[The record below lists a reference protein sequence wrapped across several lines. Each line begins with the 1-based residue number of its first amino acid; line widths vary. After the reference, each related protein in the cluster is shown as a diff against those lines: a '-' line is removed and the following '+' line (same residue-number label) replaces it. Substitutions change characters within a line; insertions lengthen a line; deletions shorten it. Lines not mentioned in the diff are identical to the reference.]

1 MVAGLLAG
9 AIALGTGQASAQSS
23 TSNSRLPQANARQKE
38 PVGSSAAAH
47 SVTARKENAQR
58 QKAARSG
65 TNDNGPP
72 KTVP

>member
-9 AIALGTGQASAQSS
+9 TIAFGTGQVSAQSS
-23 TSNSRLPQANARQKE
+23 ASNSRLPQATARQKE
-38 PVGSSAAAH
+38 ASSGTAAH

-65 TNDNGPP
+65 ASDNGPP